1 LAAGIEKSLIPP
13 DPSEREGGERISIVS
28 HTSSKDF
35 PERSRVRATRLM
47 V

>member
-1 LAAGIEKSLIPP
+1 LIPP